1 MQFQDAAKLSRSREL
16 GQTLHHLNLNR
27 YPHVPNPPSCKKRA
41 SVALIIRV
49 RPTFPDTATFD
60 TSACGLAARSDQERL
75 NAFFAQGWVQRGD
88 PEVLFI
94 KRAARKGDRW
104 TSHIA
109 FPGGGRDPGDKDD
122 LAASIRET
130 REEVGMDLEAD
141 HCLNVGNLSER
152 IVTAWLGKTPLMVL
166 CPFVFLQMRV
176 DTEPLALQPTEVH
189 SAHWVSLRALT
200 SPYLNSYIR
209 SDVSQPFGRSDSDFI
224 RTLIRLLFGQVLIKG
239 IDLVPTESVYCNS
252 GADLLP
258 SGPRV
263 STVASGLLSF
273 LFSARTTW
281 ENPSQQLILWG
292 LTLGIMSDFLR
303 ILPSCDPSK
312 LWAWPTLSHIDHQ
325 FSIWLFT
332 LAYRKQKLRE
342 IESSYPANDTTIGG
356 PSGPGELDDTTFTTF
371 QARSRKEVQDSAL
384 LEMLGGYYDRA
395 RTAVYLTLLLRIG
408 TGGLLA
414 AWGVRELR
422 NRRPQKL

>member
-1 MQFQDAAKLSRSREL
+1 MQSQDASKLSRSQEL
-16 GQTLHHLNLNR
+16 GQTLQNLNR
-27 YPHVPNPPSCKKRA
+27 ARYPHTPNPPGCKKRA
-41 SVALIIRV
+41 SIALIIRV
-49 RPTFPDTATFD
+49 RPKFPDTASFD
-60 TSACGLAARSDQERL
+60 TTTCGISVGSDQERL
-75 NAFFAQGWVQRGD
+75 DAFFAQEWVRRGD

-109 FPGGGRDPGDKDD
+109 FPGGGRDPEDKND

-130 REEVGMDLEAD
+130 REEIGMDLEAD

-152 IVTAWLGKTPLMVL
+152 VVTSWLGKTPLMVL

-176 DTEPLALQPTEVH
+176 DTKPLTLQPAEVH

-200 SPYLNSYIR
+200 SPYLNTYIR
-209 SDVSQPFGRSDSDFI
+209 SDVSQPFGRSESEFI
-224 RTLIRLLFGQVLIKG
+224 RSLTHFLFGKVLIKG

-258 SGPRV
+258 SGPRA
-263 STVASGLLSF
+263 STFSSGVLPFLS
-273 LFSARTTW
+273 SAGAAW
-281 ENPSQQLILWG
+281 EKPSQQLILWG

-312 LWAWPTLSHIDHQ
+312 LWAWPTLSHVDHQ
-325 FSIWLFT
+325 FSIWLLT
-332 LAYRKQKLRE
+332 YAYRKQKLRE
-342 IESSYPANDTTIGG
+342 IESSYPASDTKIGG
-356 PSGPGELDDTTFTTF
+356 ASGPGELDDTTFTTF

-395 RTAVYLTLLLRIG
+395 KTAVLLTLVLRIG
-408 TGGLLA
+408 AGGLLA
-414 AWGVRELR
+414 AWGVREVR
-422 NRRPQKL
+422 NRRSQKL

>member
-1 MQFQDAAKLSRSREL
+1 MQSSDASRLSRSREL
-16 GQTLHHLNLNR
+16 RQTLQNLNHNR
-27 YPHVPNPPSCKKRA
+27 YPHVPNPPGCKKRA

-49 RPTFPDTATFD
+49 RPTFPDTASFD
-60 TSACGLAARSDQERL
+60 TSACGLAVGSDQERL
-75 NAFFAQGWVQRGD
+75 NAFFTQEWVQRGD

-109 FPGGGRDPGDKDD
+109 FPGGGRDPEDKDD

-130 REEVGMDLEAD
+130 REEIGMDLEAN

-152 IVTAWLGKTPLMVL
+152 VVTAWLGKTPLMVL

-176 DTEPLALQPTEVH
+176 ATEPLTLQPTEVH

-200 SPYLNSYIR
+200 SPYLKNYIR

-224 RTLIRLLFGQVLIKG
+224 RPLTRLLFGQVLIKG

-263 STVASGLLSF
+263 STSASGLLSS
-273 LFSARTTW
+273 LSSARTTW

-303 ILPSCDPSK
+303 ILPSCDPSE
-312 LWAWPTLSHIDHQ
+312 LWAWPTLSHVDHQ

-332 LAYRKQKLRE
+332 YAYRKQKLRE
-342 IESSYPANDTTIGG
+342 IESSYPASDTKIGAA
-356 PSGPGELDDTTFTTF
+356 SGPGELDDTTFTTF

-395 RTAVYLTLLLRIG
+395 RTAVLLTLLLRIG
-408 TGGLLA
+408 AGGLLA

-422 NRRPQKL
+422 NRRSQKL

>member
-1 MQFQDAAKLSRSREL
+1 
-16 GQTLHHLNLNR
+16 
-27 YPHVPNPPSCKKRA
+27 
-41 SVALIIRV
+41 
-49 RPTFPDTATFD
+49 
-60 TSACGLAARSDQERL
+60 SDQERL
-75 NAFFAQGWVQRGD
+75 NAFFTQEWVQWGD

-109 FPGGGRDPGDKDD
+109 FPGGGRDPEDKDD

-130 REEVGMDLEAD
+130 REEIGMDLEAN

-152 IVTAWLGKTPLMVL
+152 VVTAWLGKTPLMVL

-176 DTEPLALQPTEVH
+176 DTEPLTLQPTEVH

-200 SPYLNSYIR
+200 SPYLHDYIR

-224 RTLIRLLFGQVLIKG
+224 RPLTRLLFGQVLIKG

-263 STVASGLLSF
+263 SAFSSGFLSF
-273 LFSARTTW
+273 LHSARTKW

-303 ILPSCDPSK
+303 ILPSCDPSE
-312 LWAWPTLSHIDHQ
+312 LWAWPTLSHVDHQ

-332 LAYRKQKLRE
+332 YAYRKHKLRE
-342 IESSYPANDTTIGG
+342 IESSYPASDTKIGG
-356 PSGPGELDDTTFTTF
+356 ASGPGELDDTTFTTF
-371 QARSRKEVQDSAL
+371 QARSRKELQDSAL

-395 RTAVYLTLLLRIG
+395 RTAVLLTLLLRIG
-408 TGGLLA
+408 AGGLLA
-414 AWGVRELR
+414 AWGVREVR
-422 NRRPQKL
+422 NRRSQKL